1 VPTCLAFRYTFEP
14 FTVPHIR
21 DLADVV
27 VGTRGVAMNPVD
39 HPHGGGNHQHIGHA
53 STMARDAPAGILLS
67 ISFQSFP
74 DPVIRSE
81 SRSHRCS
88 SYWSS
93 PWYCRQGVEGLGG
106 SGEGALVSLCR
117 LLRAK
122 WPCLRLFGSEWFK
135 WADRAE
141 CHPSLSMFTF
151 SGVWYVRIERGLK
164 AYLGLRLARGSGK
177 EWTQELVEFFSSN
190 IGTVKFVIVWTV
202 TVSRA
207 V

>member
-1 VPTCLAFRYTFEP
+1 MPTCLAFRYTFEP

-88 SYWSS
+88 SYWST

-106 SGEGALVSLCR
+106 SGEGHWYRYAGCYERSGPACDCSDQSGLSGQIARSVTPAYR
-117 LLRAK
+117 
-122 WPCLRLFGSEWFK
+122 CLHSRVCGTSG
-135 WADRAE
+135 
-141 CHPSLSMFTF
+141 LS
-151 SGVWYVRIERGLK
+151 VD
-164 AYLGLRLARGSGK
+164 
-177 EWTQELVEFFSSN
+177 
-190 IGTVKFVIVWTV
+190 
-202 TVSRA
+202 
-207 V
+207 